1 MKKLLMIPGPTPVV
15 DSIREQMGRDTVAF
29 GDPGFVADFKQVIQD
44 LKNMWSCD
52 GEVFVVA
59 GSGTLAMEMALAN
72 TVTKGEKFLLVSN
85 GFFGDRFIEIAE
97 RKGIDLTVLQAE
109 WGDTVTPQQVD
120 DVLKQGGFKAVAVTQ
135 VDTSTGVLAPVHEI
149 GQVVKQYEDVIY
161 IVDGVCSVAG
171 EPVNLKDDQI
181 DVLFTG
187 SQKAFGVSPGLM
199 MLWANQRS
207 LQRRQAMGQIP
218 EYYCDYHK
226 WLPIMQDTA
235 KYFATPPINLIWALQ
250 ESIRLIKEETLN
262 QRYQRH
268 QDNAFAMQQAF
279 EVMGF
284 QVLAKKECRAHTL
297 SNLLYPE
304 GVDDAE
310 FRTKLAQEGV
320 QAAGGVGQYAGKML
334 RIGHMGNADRHT
346 LIATLAALERTMK
359 HFRPD
364 YELGQALTVFLKAR
378 S

>member
-97 RKGIDLTVLQAE
+97 RKGIDLTVLQSE

-279 EVMGF
+279 ETMGF

>member
-1 MKKLLMIPGPTPVV
+1 
-15 DSIREQMGRDTVAF
+15 
-29 GDPGFVADFKQVIQD
+29 
-44 LKNMWSCD
+44 
-52 GEVFVVA
+52 
-59 GSGTLAMEMALAN
+59 
-72 TVTKGEKFLLVSN
+72 
-85 GFFGDRFIEIAE
+85 
-97 RKGIDLTVLQAE
+97 
-109 WGDTVTPQQVD
+109 
-120 DVLKQGGFKAVAVTQ
+120 
-135 VDTSTGVLAPVHEI
+135 
-149 GQVVKQYEDVIY
+149 
-161 IVDGVCSVAG
+161 
-171 EPVNLKDDQI
+171 
-181 DVLFTG
+181 
-187 SQKAFGVSPGLM
+187 
-199 MLWANQRS
+199 
-207 LQRRQAMGQIP
+207 MGQIP

-279 EVMGF
+279 EAMGF